1 MAQEKNGKSTKV
13 KVDEHRDRLRAQAL
27 RSIQDWAPD
36 ERSPSFRAEAHR
48 QSAAVA
54 ASDHAMED
62 QAFIDAVA
70 DWDEE

>member
-1 MAQEKNGKSTKV
+1 MVTFT
-13 KVDEHRDRLRAQAL
+13 AL
-27 RSIQDWAPD
+27 PESDTVMVEIRIAS
-36 ERSPSFRAEAHR
+36 E
-48 QSAAVA
+48 SAAVA